1 MLLLNLILIL
11 TMATKDE
18 NAAPIAAEPAKD
30 YTFEESVALMK
41 RNARIT
47 KAKVINVTVNYNEDG
62 NTEDEN
68 GNPIPAEPTYVSL
81 TINEKVLKLRR
92 NVETGEYEKQWSS
105 NIQVSMYAL
114 MGVLKSST
122 EYGMLAKTLLKK
134 PEKAAMALY
143 GATVEV
149 ASRDYAAGE
158 VMENFFHKDAKAR
171 EPYDHPV
178 TRQSITSVELGGV
191 GLRFANKAIDAA
203 ADSLFD

>member
-1 MLLLNLILIL
+1 
-11 TMATKDE
+11 MATKDE

-81 TINEKVLKLRR
+81 TISDKVLKLRR

-149 ASRDYAAGE
+149 ASRDYAADE
-158 VMENFFHKDAKAR
+158 VMENFFHKDAEAR

-178 TRQSITSVELGGV
+178 TRQSVTSIELGGV

>member
-1 MLLLNLILIL
+1 
-11 TMATKDE
+11 MATKDE
-18 NAAPIAAEPAKD
+18 NAAPIAVEPAKD
-30 YTFEESVALMK
+30 YTFEESVMLMK

-62 NTEDEN
+62 NTEDEA
-68 GNPIPAEPTYVSL
+68 GNVIPAEPTYVSL
-81 TINEKVLKLRR
+81 TISDKVLKLRR
-92 NVETGEYEKQWSS
+92 NAETGEYEKQWSS
-105 NIQVSMYAL
+105 NVQVSMFAL
-114 MGVLKSST
+114 MGVLKSNT

-143 GATVEV
+143 GATVEI
-149 ASRDYAAGE
+149 ASRDYEAGE
-158 VMENFFHKDAKAR
+158 VMENFFHKDAEAR

-178 TRQSITSVELGGV
+178 TRQSITAIELGGV

>member
-1 MLLLNLILIL
+1 
-11 TMATKDE
+11 MATENK
-18 NAAPIAAEPAKD
+18 NAAPAAVEPAKD

-41 RNARIT
+41 RNARLT

-62 NTEDEN
+62 NTEDEA
-68 GNPIPAEPTYVSL
+68 GNIIPAEPTYVSL

-92 NVETGEYEKQWSS
+92 NVETGEYEKTWSS
-105 NIQVSMYAL
+105 NVQVSMYAL
-114 MGVLKSST
+114 MGVLKSNT

-143 GATVEV
+143 GATVEI
-149 ASRDYAAGE
+149 ASRDYEAGE
-158 VMENFFHKDAKAR
+158 VMENFFHKDAEAR

-178 TRQSITSVELGGV
+178 TRQSVTSIELGGV

>member
-1 MLLLNLILIL
+1 
-11 TMATKDE
+11 MATETKK
-18 NAAPIAAEPAKD
+18 AAPAVVEPAKD

-41 RNARIT
+41 RNARLT

-62 NTEDEN
+62 NTEDEA
-68 GNPIPAEPTYVSL
+68 GNVIPAEPTYVSL

-105 NIQVSMYAL
+105 NVQVSMFAL
-114 MGVLKSST
+114 MGVLKSNT

-143 GATVEV
+143 GATVEI
-149 ASRDYAAGE
+149 ASRDYEAGE
-158 VMENFFHKDAKAR
+158 VMENFFHKDAEAR

-178 TRQSITSVELGGV
+178 TRQSITAIELGGV

>member
-1 MLLLNLILIL
+1 
-11 TMATKDE
+11 MATENK
-18 NAAPIAAEPAKD
+18 NAAPVVAEPTKD

-41 RNARIT
+41 RNARLT

-62 NTEDEN
+62 NTEDEA
-68 GNPIPAEPTYVSL
+68 GNVIPAEPTYVSL
-81 TINEKVLKLRR
+81 TISEKVLKLRR

-105 NIQVSMYAL
+105 NVQVSMFAL
-114 MGVLKSST
+114 MGVLKSNT

-143 GATVEV
+143 GATVEI
-149 ASRDYAAGE
+149 ASRDYEAGE
-158 VMENFFHKDAKAR
+158 VMENFFHKDAEAR

-178 TRQSITSVELGGV
+178 TRQSITAIELGGV

>member
-1 MLLLNLILIL
+1 
-11 TMATKDE
+11 MATKNE
-18 NAAPIAAEPAKD
+18 NAAPAAVEPAKD
-30 YTFEESVALMK
+30 YTFEESVMLMK

-62 NTEDEN
+62 NTEDEA
-68 GNPIPAEPTYVSL
+68 GNVIPAEPTYVSL
-81 TINEKVLKLRR
+81 TISDKVLKLRR
-92 NVETGEYEKQWSS
+92 NAETGEYEKQWSS
-105 NIQVSMYAL
+105 NVQVSMFAL
-114 MGVLKSST
+114 MGVLKSNT

-143 GATVEV
+143 GATVEI
-149 ASRDYAAGE
+149 ASRDYEAGE
-158 VMENFFHKDAKAR
+158 VMENFFHKDTEAR

-178 TRQSITSVELGGV
+178 TRQSITAIELGGV

>member
-1 MLLLNLILIL
+1 
-11 TMATKDE
+11 MATKDE
-18 NAAPIAAEPAKD
+18 NAAPIAVEPAKD
-30 YTFEESVALMK
+30 YTFEESVMLMK

-62 NTEDEN
+62 NTEDEA
-68 GNPIPAEPTYVSL
+68 GNVIPAEPTYVSL
-81 TINEKVLKLRR
+81 TISDKVLKLRR

-105 NIQVSMYAL
+105 NVQVSMFAL
-114 MGVLKSST
+114 MGVLKSNT

-143 GATVEV
+143 GATVEI
-149 ASRDYAAGE
+149 ASRDYEAGE
-158 VMENFFHKDAKAR
+158 VMENFFHKDAEAR

-178 TRQSITSVELGGV
+178 TRQSITAIELGGV

>member
-1 MLLLNLILIL
+1 
-11 TMATKDE
+11 MATETE
-18 NAAPIAAEPAKD
+18 NAAPVAVEPAKD
-30 YTFEESVALMK
+30 YTFEESIALMK
-41 RNARIT
+41 RNARLT
-47 KAKVINVTVNYNEDG
+47 KAKVINVTVNYNEDSA
-62 NTEDEN
+62 NEDEN
-68 GNPIPAEPTYVSL
+68 GNPIPPEPTYISL
-81 TINEKVLKLRR
+81 TLNEKVLKLRR
-92 NVETGEYEKQWSS
+92 NVETGEYEKQWTS
-105 NIQVSMYAL
+105 NIQVSMFAL

-149 ASRDYAAGE
+149 ASRDYAADE
-158 VMENFFHKDAKAR
+158 AMENFFHKDVKA

-178 TRQSITSVELGGV
+178 TRQSITAIELGGV

>member
-1 MLLLNLILIL
+1 
-11 TMATKDE
+11 MATKNE
-18 NAAPIAAEPAKD
+18 NAAPVVAEPAKD

-41 RNARIT
+41 RNARLT

-62 NTEDEN
+62 NTEDEA
-68 GNPIPAEPTYVSL
+68 GNVIPAEPTYVSL

-105 NIQVSMYAL
+105 NVQVSMFAL
-114 MGVLKSST
+114 MGVLKSNT

-143 GATVEV
+143 GATVEI
-149 ASRDYAAGE
+149 ASRDYEAGE
-158 VMENFFHKDAKAR
+158 VMENFFHKDAEAR

-178 TRQSITSVELGGV
+178 TRQSITAIELGGV

>member
-1 MLLLNLILIL
+1 
-11 TMATKDE
+11 MATKNE
-18 NAAPIAAEPAKD
+18 NAAPAAVEPAKD

-62 NTEDEN
+62 NTEDEA
-68 GNPIPAEPTYVSL
+68 GNVIPAEPTYVSL

-105 NIQVSMYAL
+105 NVQVSMFAL
-114 MGVLKSST
+114 MGVLKSNT

-143 GATVEV
+143 GATVEI
-149 ASRDYAAGE
+149 ASRDYEAGE
-158 VMENFFHKDAKAR
+158 VMENFFHKDAEAR

-178 TRQSITSVELGGV
+178 TRQSITSIELGGV

>member
-1 MLLLNLILIL
+1 
-11 TMATKDE
+11 MATETKK
-18 NAAPIAAEPAKD
+18 AAPAAVEPAKD

-41 RNARIT
+41 RNARLT

-62 NTEDEN
+62 NVEDEA
-68 GNPIPAEPTYVSL
+68 GNIIPAEPTYVSL

-105 NIQVSMYAL
+105 NVQVSMFAL
-114 MGVLKSST
+114 MGVLKSNT

-143 GATVEV
+143 GATVEI
-149 ASRDYAAGE
+149 ASRDYEAGE
-158 VMENFFHKDAKAR
+158 VMENFFHKDAEAR

-178 TRQSITSVELGGV
+178 TRQSVTSIELGGV